1 MVTDPV
7 VTMIACLVLGM
18 GVPTTANYVIM
29 ATIMAPALKEMNPDV
44 PIIAIH
50 LFVFYFG
57 ILADGTPPVCVAAY
71 AAAGVAGADPLKT
84 GINAFKL
91 DMRTFLLPFMFI
103 TAPQMLLINTTFV
116 EAGWIF
122 ISACIGMYAL
132 AASMQG
138 FLLADLKWYER
149 IVLFA
154 SAVSLVKP
162 GLYTDAF
169 GFVGFT
175 AIYLLQRHVTAKE
188 QVRAV

>member
-1 MVTDPV
+1 
-7 VTMIACLVLGM
+7 
-18 GVPTTANYVIM
+18 M
-29 ATIMAPALKEMNPDV
+29 ATIMAPALATMVPDV

-84 GINAFKL
+84 GVNAFKL

-103 TAPQMLLINTTFV
+103 TAPEMLLINTTFV
-116 EAGWIF
+116 EASWIF
-122 ISACIGMYAL
+122 ITASVGMYGL

-138 FLLADLKWYER
+138 FLMRELSWWER

-154 SAVSLVKP
+154 SAVCLVKP
-162 GLYTDAF
+162 GLYTDAAGLIGF
-169 GFVGFT
+169 GSIF
-175 AIYLLQRHVTAKE
+175 LLQLRERK
-188 QVRAV
+188 RAVA